1 MIEVLSSWAKGL
13 GLSIVVVSILE
24 MILPNNKTKKY
35 VRMVM
40 GIYILFNII
49 SPLVKNQDTF
59 SLSEINFENNNYETS
74 EVSNIE
80 VDQTS
85 MNERIEELYA
95 KELKEDITKKLEE
108 KGFLVD
114 KCNVEVKITNDND
127 EDRIKKIKL
136 IVEKNEKQERTE
148 DSENRIVAQVEE
160 IEKVDISLQNQIL
173 ERNEK
178 TISKQDIEEIKSFL
192 VSEYEVNE
200 NYIEIN

>member
-95 KELKEDITKKLEE
+95 KELKEDITEKLEE

-114 KCNVEVKITNDND
+114 KCNVEVKITNDNN

-136 IVEKNEKQERTE
+136 IVEKNEKQEKTE
-148 DSENRIVAQVEE
+148 NSENKIVVQVEE
-160 IEKVDISLQNQIL
+160 IEKVDISLQNQVL

>member
-95 KELKEDITKKLEE
+95 KELKEDITEKLEE

-114 KCNVEVKITNDND
+114 KCNVEVKITNDNN

-136 IVEKNEKQERTE
+136 IVEKNEKQEKTE
-148 DSENRIVAQVEE
+148 NSENKIVVQVEE
-160 IEKVDISLQNQIL
+160 IEKVDISLQNQVS

>member
-1 MIEVLSSWAKGL
+1 
-13 GLSIVVVSILE
+13 
-24 MILPNNKTKKY
+24 
-35 VRMVM
+35 
-40 GIYILFNII
+40 
-49 SPLVKNQDTF
+49 
-59 SLSEINFENNNYETS
+59 
-74 EVSNIE
+74 
-80 VDQTS
+80 

-95 KELKEDITKKLEE
+95 KELKEDITEKLEE

-114 KCNVEVKITNDND
+114 KCNVEVKITNDNN

-136 IVEKNEKQERTE
+136 IVEKNEKQEKTE
-148 DSENRIVAQVEE
+148 NSENKIVVQVEE
-160 IEKVDISLQNQIL
+160 IEKVDISLQNQVL